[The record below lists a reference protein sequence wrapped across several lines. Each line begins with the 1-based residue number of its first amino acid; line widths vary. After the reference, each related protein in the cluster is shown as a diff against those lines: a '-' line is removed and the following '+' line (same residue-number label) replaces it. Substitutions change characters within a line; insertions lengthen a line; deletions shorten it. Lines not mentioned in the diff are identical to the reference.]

1 MFHLNL
7 SNADVRVHA
16 LASGSSGNAF
26 LVQAGTTSLLL
37 DAGLSQ
43 RMLAS
48 HLARF
53 GVGAAGL
60 TAILLTHEHVDH
72 SASAGAM
79 SRRATAPVVA
89 NAATLQAASQRSE
102 QAFAACE
109 LATGSERGFG
119 CIGVRSFAVPHDAA
133 EPVGYVLEIGRQRI
147 VYCTDVGSVTP
158 EIRAALKGASLVIV
172 EANHDLAWLLRGPY
186 TPDMKE
192 RVSSPTGHLSNAD
205 CADLITYRLIEGGSL
220 TIWLAH
226 LSRVNNSPALARRS
240 VLAQIAAQTRV
251 PLALEIALRDHPS
264 VSWRSGSMAVQPS
277 FDFQAETA
285 HETDIEGR

>member
-1 MFHLNL
+1 MFHLNA
-7 SNADVRVHA
+7 SSSDVRVHA
-16 LASGSSGNAF
+16 LASGSSGNAY
-26 LVQAGTTSLLL
+26 LVQAGETNLLL

-60 TAILLTHEHVDH
+60 EAILLTHEHVDH
-72 SASAGAM
+72 SGSAGAM
-79 SRRATAPVVA
+79 SRRATAPMVA
-89 NAATLQAASQRSE
+89 NAATLQAASARAE
-102 QAFAACE
+102 QAFATFE
-109 LATGSERGFG
+109 LPTGTERGFG
-119 CIGVRSFAVPHDAA
+119 CIGVRSFAVPHDAV

-158 EIRAALKGASLVIV
+158 EVQAALQGATLAIV

-186 TPDMKE
+186 TPDMKR
-192 RVSSPTGHLSNAD
+192 RVASPTGHLSNAD
-205 CADLITYRLIEGGSL
+205 CADLLAQRLVEGGPL
-220 TIWLAH
+220 TVWLAH

-240 VLAQIAAQTRV
+240 VLAQIAAQTTV

-264 VSWRSGSMAVQPS
+264 VSWRSGSKAVQTS
-277 FDFQAETA
+277 MAFE
-285 HETDIEGR
+285 

>member
-1 MFHLNL
+1 MFHFNITT
-7 SNADVRVHA
+7 SDVRVHA

-26 LVQAGTTSLLL
+26 LVQAGDTNLLL

-43 RMLAS
+43 RMLSS

-60 TAILLTHEHVDH
+60 DAILLTHEHVDH
-72 SASAGAM
+72 AASAGAM

-89 NAATLQAASQRSE
+89 NAATLYVASQRSE
-102 QAFAACE
+102 QAFSTSE

-119 CIGVRSFAVPHDAA
+119 CIGVRSFPVPHDAV
-133 EPVGYVLEIGRQRI
+133 EPVGYVLEIGVQRI

-158 EIRAALKGASLVIV
+158 AVQDAIRGATLAII

-186 TPDMKE
+186 TREMKQ
-192 RVSSPTGHLSNAD
+192 RVASATGHLSNAA
-205 CADLITYRLIEGGSL
+205 CADLLANRLIEGGPL
-220 TIWLAH
+220 AVWLAH

-240 VLAQIAAQTRV
+240 ILAQVAAQTSV
-251 PLALEIALRDHPS
+251 PLALDIALRDHPS
-264 VSWRSGSMAVQPS
+264 VSWRSGSKAVQPCLE
-277 FDFQAETA
+277 FD
-285 HETDIEGR
+285 

>member
-7 SNADVRVHA
+7 AHSDVRVHA

-26 LVQAGTTSLLL
+26 LVQAGATNLLL

-43 RMLAS
+43 RILAS

-60 TAILLTHEHVDH
+60 EAILLTHEHVDH

-79 SRRATAPVVA
+79 SRRTAAPVVA
-89 NAATLQAASQRSE
+89 NAATLHAAAQRSE
-102 QAFAACE
+102 QAFATCE
-109 LATGSERGFG
+109 LPTGAERGFG

-133 EPVGYVLEIGRQRI
+133 EPVGYVLEIGALRI

-158 EIRAALKGASLVIV
+158 AVHAALQGANLAIV

-186 TPDMKE
+186 TPKMKE

-205 CADLITYRLIEGGSL
+205 CAGLIAGRLIEGGPL
-220 TIWLAH
+220 TVWLAH

-240 VLAQIAAQTRV
+240 VLAQIAAQTKV

-264 VSWRSGSMAVQPS
+264 VSWRSGSRSVQPCLT
-277 FDFQAETA
+277 FDE
-285 HETDIEGR
+285 